1 MARLGDRSRLEE
13 LVASLEA
20 CNPHPEPFEVPELL
34 LREWQ
39 LLTTF
44 QPGTADVRFFDPE
57 SWRKYLFEQGPSP
70 VQSLVVGNRDVDNVF
85 QVLEDPRLSTADS
98 SSPAGARTTT
108 QQQQQ
113 PKWQNVV
120 EFGPPGTSLVI
131 EAVMEGVR
139 DANSFYY
146 RFSGGFFQID
156 GALGGPDGLRLP
168 YPVPFDLL
176 AGARIFFLFF
186 FPHSFCNNKTLTID
200 TKCFEPFHKKTTCST
215 SSSPFSCSNFR
226 RRRYRSDPRRLIT
239 IDKPRVEQTGHART
253 HVFQSPYFPESLRP
267 GQTKVGGHAQLS
279 YSVSIFQQLCACN
292 RLEGARGVM

>member
-98 SSPAGARTTT
+98 SSLAGSRTTT

-176 AGARIFFLFF
+176 AGARFFFLFF
-186 FPHSFCNNKTLTID
+186 PPHSFCNNKTLTTAID
-200 TKCFEPFHKKTTCST
+200 TKCFEPFFVTFQLLELPSPPLSKRPT
-215 SSSPFSCSNFR
+215 SADNDRPQRSLESNKPVMRERAFSKALTFR
-226 RRRYRSDPRRLIT
+226 SRSAPARPRW
-239 IDKPRVEQTGHART
+239 
-253 HVFQSPYFPESLRP
+253 
-267 GQTKVGGHAQLS
+267 GGHAQLS

-292 RLEGARGVM
+292 RLDGARGVM